1 MVDHSGWDTFK
12 CMQRSASGDP
22 FGLENREVHLWAVQ
36 LDASDSDLARCFSWL
51 STEEGDRAGRFKFDQ
66 HRRDFV
72 VSHGI
77 LRLLLGEY
85 SKTSPADIIFSYGTK
100 GKPALTNTGC
110 SIRFNMSH
118 SARMAVYAFAAGCE
132 VGVDVE
138 RIRPVADME
147 DIAARFFSAEE
158 AAELKDIEEASR
170 TQGFFNCW
178 TRKEAY
184 IKAVGDGLSLP
195 LDGFR
200 VSLKPSE
207 PAELLSLGG
216 DAQAAKLWTLHHF
229 VPATEYIGAI
239 AYRDVPRPLLL
250 RPMVSAKELLAR

>member
-1 MVDHSGWDTFK
+1 
-12 CMQRSASGDP
+12 MQRSASGDP

-36 LDASDSDLARCFSWL
+36 LDASDRDLARCFSWL
-51 STEEGDRAGRFKFDQ
+51 SVEEGDRAERFKFDQ

-85 SKTSPADIIFSYGTK
+85 LKTSPADIIFSHGTK
-100 GKPALTNTGC
+100 GKPAVTDTGL

-118 SARMAVYAFAAGCE
+118 SGRMAVYAFTAGCE

-138 RIRPVADME
+138 RIRPMTDME

-158 AAELKDIEEASR
+158 AAELKDVEEANR

-229 VPATEYIGAI
+229 VPATDYIGAI
-239 AYRDVPRPLLL
+239 AYRDVLRPLRL
-250 RPMVSAKELLAR
+250 RPVVSAKELLAI